1 MTQHIS
7 LLTLAVVATTAI
19 TRGRGVTF
27 AGAQVSATN
36 AKIMGIAQ
44 HDAAIG
50 ETVALTVCGTAIC
63 ESGAALTVGQ
73 TVIMDSQGRVAVGAQ
88 MFVAAGA
95 TQVTSNA
102 ANGANVLSGAD
113 TPHYAVGDVLQASTA
128 AGQFIEVLLR
138 R

>member
-7 LLTLAVVATTAI
+7 LLSLSVVATTAI

-27 AGAQVSATN
+27 AGAQAAAAN

-50 ETVALTVCGTAIC
+50 ETVTVTVCGTAIC
-63 ESGAALTVGQ
+63 EAGAALAVGTTV
-73 TVIMDSQGRVAVGAQ
+73 VMDAQGRVAAGAA
-88 MFVAAGA
+88 MFVASGA
-95 TQVTSNA
+95 TAMTSTA
-102 ANGANVLSGAD
+102 ANGSTVLAGAD
-113 TPHYAVGDVLQASTA
+113 TPHFAVGDVLQASTG
-128 AGQFIEVLLR
+128 AGQFIEILLR